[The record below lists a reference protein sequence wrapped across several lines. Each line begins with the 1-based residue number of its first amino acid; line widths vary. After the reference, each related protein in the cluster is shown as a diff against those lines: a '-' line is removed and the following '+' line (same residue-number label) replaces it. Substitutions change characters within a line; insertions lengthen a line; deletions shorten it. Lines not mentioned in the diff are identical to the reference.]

1 MKNFTKKIIT
11 AVLLSVI
18 GFTLFAEEIK
28 EKAYLEV
35 EIDGKIQGKWCDFD
49 RLVEYD
55 RNGNE
60 IHEKHSYGKEYWYK
74 YDKNG
79 NEIRCE
85 NSSGTI
91 YIRILEYWDNG
102 KTLKK
107 DITYRCEK

>member
-28 EKAYLEV
+28 EKVYLEV
-35 EIDGKIQGKWCDFD
+35 EIDGKIQGKWFDFFK
-49 RLVEYD
+49 LVEYD
-55 RNGNE
+55 RNSNKVYEKSLYTGELWNE
-60 IHEKHSYGKEYWYK
+60 

-79 NEIRCE
+79 NLIQQKD
-85 NSSGTI
+85 SVGTI
-91 YIRILEYWDNG
+91 YIHILEYWDDG